1 MPTHLPSLVVA
12 GYLACTLVIATVSA
26 RRPATSNAFLNST
39 GNLPTWMA
47 TISFLAANCGALEIV
62 GLSGVAARYGVQA
75 FHFYWIGAIP
85 AMIFVSFV
93 MLPLYRRSGV
103 RSVPEFLELRFGRKV
118 KLLNAGS
125 LLVSTCLTAGISL
138 YALAQI
144 LGIFAGWSFGSSAV
158 IVTCVVLW
166 NVVASGFRG
175 TVRIEI
181 LHFAAMVL
189 GLLPMLYLSSR
200 AHPPSSFDGGSAI
213 HAWQATPLFSSKSP
227 VDLIGLVIG
236 LGFVIGF
243 SYWCT
248 DFLLMQR
255 ALGARTLEAS
265 RRVPLY
271 SGFGKLLFSL
281 LVITPVVLAGQQLHG
296 SGSGA
301 LDRTAP
307 LLMMTLYSPN
317 LVAVGMLALVAGLLT
332 GLSGNVSVFAALWTQ
347 EIYRSALRP
356 FESEQHYVLAGRLA
370 ACLCLALSLA
380 GAYATLEFESL
391 SQFMLAIF
399 SFTLIPFFAIIVAGT
414 FRGTTSRGAFA
425 GALSGMAAAVIA
437 QAGYRLHWMAAG
449 SVLSA
454 NFYASALSF
463 GAASIVC
470 LVVSHAFRGEQRPD
484 AAPQLTMAN
493 VSPPSRTHY
502 LLAVLLLALCVLLNL
517 YWR

>member
-1 MPTHLPSLVVA
+1 VSTHLPSLVVA
-12 GYLACTLVIATVSA
+12 GYLACTVVIATLSA

-93 MLPLYRRSGV
+93 TLPLYRRSGV
-103 RSVPEFLELRFGRKV
+103 RSVPEFLELRFSRRV
-118 KLLNAGS
+118 RLLSAGS

-144 LGIFAGWSFGSSAV
+144 LGIFAGWSFGRCAL

-166 NVVASGFRG
+166 NVLASGFRG
-175 TVRIEI
+175 TVRTEI

-189 GLLPMLYLSSR
+189 GLLPMLYLALR
-200 AHPPSSFDGGSAI
+200 AHPPLSGDTGSAI
-213 HAWQATPLFSSKSP
+213 HAWQTTPLFSTQAP
-227 VDLIGLVIG
+227 VDLTGIVIG

-271 SGFGKLLFSL
+271 AGFGKLLFSL
-281 LVITPVVLAGQQLHG
+281 LVIAPVVLAGRQLHG
-296 SGSGA
+296 AGGGA

-307 LLMMTLYSPN
+307 LLMMRLYSPGF
-317 LVAVGMLALVAGLLT
+317 LEVGMLALVAGLLT
-332 GLSGNVSVFAALWTQ
+332 GLSGNVSAFASVWTQ

-356 FESEQHYVLAGRLA
+356 FESEPHYVLVGRIAAG
-370 ACLCLALSLA
+370 LCLALSLC
-380 GAYATLEFESL
+380 GAYATLYFESL

-399 SFTLIPFFAIIVAGT
+399 SLTLIPFFGIIAAGAL
-414 FRGTTSRGAFA
+414 RRTTSRGALA
-425 GALSGMAAAVIA
+425 GALSAMAAAAIA
-437 QAGYRLHWMAAG
+437 QVGYRLRWIAAG

-454 NFYASALSF
+454 NFYTAILTFVTASV
-463 GAASIVC
+463 VC
-470 LVVSHAFRGEQRPD
+470 LVVSGGARSEAKPD
-484 AAPQLTMAN
+484 AAARLTFED
-493 VSPPSRTHY
+493 VPPPSRTHF
-502 LLAVLLLALCVLLNL
+502 LLAALLLALCVLLNL